1 MWGLFCADSLGIN
14 NKHTVFPVINR
25 GVTVSS
31 QSLTEMSRDAHGEL
45 TEKIK
50 GASNLVTISL
60 RVQRAC

>member
-1 MWGLFCADSLGIN
+1 
-14 NKHTVFPVINR
+14 
-25 GVTVSS
+25 VSS
-31 QSLTEMSRDAHGEL
+31 QSLKEKSCDAHGEL